1 MRLEIYL
8 VEITMPRFKV
18 TPTRAEITAAKPR
31 PSLRQYATVGAV
43 HSKSNK
49 KAHPYASA
57 AAARN
62 ALVDDDD
69 ELESEE
75 QPTKTK
81 LKTASTKSKTKTTK
95 KAATKKKRKS
105 KHVDDDDDDE
115 NSSTDEQHPKRAS
128 KRAKAAA
135 AAALPAR
142 QKSQRSTKYNLGF
155 EGDDSGADRRD
166 DSDY

>member
-1 MRLEIYL
+1 
-8 VEITMPRFKV
+8 MPRFKV

-128 KRAKAAA
+128 KRLK
-135 AAALPAR
+135 LLVPLLCR
-142 QKSQRSTKYNLGF
+142 HDRKYKDPTKTT
-155 EGDDSGADRRD
+155 
-166 DSDY
+166 SDLKEMIVVLTDAMTAIIDCM